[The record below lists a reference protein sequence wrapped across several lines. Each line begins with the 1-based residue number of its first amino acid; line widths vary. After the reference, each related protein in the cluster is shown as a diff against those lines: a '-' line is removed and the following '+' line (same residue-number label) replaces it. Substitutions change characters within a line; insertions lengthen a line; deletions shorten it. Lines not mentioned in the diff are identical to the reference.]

1 MSSTTSTGSSTG
13 SVVTGATERVT
24 GATERDP
31 FSPRP
36 RDLRPVRTE
45 PNGRRVRV
53 FFNGQVIA
61 DSIRTLYVFEAGHL
75 PVYYFPRPDV
85 RFDLLTPT
93 DHHTSCPRKGDASY
107 FTITVGDRRAENA
120 VWAYPEPI
128 PDVADL
134 ADYVAFYWDR
144 ADAWYEEDEQI
155 FVHPRDPYKRVD
167 ALPSS
172 RHVEVRVGD
181 EPLADTH
188 HPTLLFETGLP
199 IRYYLPKLDVRWD
212 LLTPAPTRTR
222 CPYKGEARYWSYE
235 GPDGTRI
242 DDIAWSYAE
251 SIPEIP
257 KIAGLVAFLNERVD
271 LIVDGVR
278 QPRSST
284 PWS

>member
-1 MSSTTSTGSSTG
+1 MNSTTSTGPLTSPA
-13 SVVTGATERVT
+13 VTGAS
-24 GATERDP
+24 ERDP

-75 PVYYFPRPDV
+75 PVYYFPRADV

-93 DHHTSCPRKGDASY
+93 DHHTSCPRKGDAAY
-107 FTITVGDRRAENA
+107 FTITAGDRKAENA
-120 VWAYPEPI
+120 VWVYPEPI
-128 PDVADL
+128 PDVAEL
-134 ADYVAFYWDR
+134 AGYVAFYWDR
-144 ADAWYEEDEQI
+144 VDAWYEEDEEVV
-155 FVHPRDPYKRVD
+155 VHPRDPYKRVD

-181 EPLADTH
+181 ERLAETH

-212 LLTPAPTRTR
+212 RLTPAPTRTR

-257 KIAGLVAFLNERVD
+257 KIAGLVAFFNERVD

-278 QPRSST
+278 QPHPST